1 MKLFGSYTSPFV
13 RHCRIAL
20 LQTETEF
27 EFLQTDYAQSAKGSP
42 AQRVPYLQHE
52 GLQLHDSAS
61 ILKYV
66 RQLAEQ
72 PFCAS
77 VESYDCFCL
86 VNAAL
91 DSTVNLF
98 LLENSGVDIHT
109 NDYTKRQAARIE
121 SCLAALDKKAV
132 EGLEWDDAGIR
143 LACFID
149 WASFRKRLSF
159 DNYPALQHWLH
170 EANQDRNFVATKPPS
185 S

>member
-27 EFLQTDYAQSAKGSP
+27 EFLPTDYAQSAQGSP
-42 AQRVPYLQHE
+42 TQRVPYLQDD
-52 GLQLHDSAS
+52 GLQLHDSSS
-61 ILKYV
+61 ILKYI
-66 RQLAEQ
+66 RQQAEQ
-72 PFCAS
+72 PFCAT
-77 VESYDCFCL
+77 VESFDCYCL

-98 LLENSGVDIHT
+98 LLENSGVDIHN
-109 NDYTKRQAARIE
+109 NDYTKRQASRIQTCLDALEAR
-121 SCLAALDKKAV
+121 AA
-132 EGLEWDDAGIR
+132 EGMEWDDAGIR

-159 DNYPALQHWLH
+159 DTYPALQEWLQK
-170 EANQDRNFVATKPPS
+170 ANQDRIFSATKPPVS
-185 S
+185 

>member
-1 MKLFGSYTSPFV
+1 MKLFGSYTSPYV

-20 LQTETEF
+20 LQTETKF
-27 EFLQTDYAQSAKGSP
+27 EFLETDYTQSAKGSP

-52 GLQLHDSAS
+52 GMQLHDSAS
-61 ILKYV
+61 ILKYI
-66 RQLAEQ
+66 RFRAEQ

-77 VESYDCFCL
+77 CESFDYFCL

-109 NDYTKRQAARIE
+109 NNYTQRQASRIE
-121 SCLAALDKKAV
+121 SVLQALEERAA

-149 WASFRKRLSF
+149 WASFRKRLNF
-159 DNYPALQHWLH
+159 DKYPALLQWLDD
-170 EANQDRNFVATKPPS
+170 ANQDRIFTSTKPPAG
-185 S
+185 

>member
-1 MKLFGSYTSPFV
+1 MQLFGSYTSPYV

-20 LQTETEF
+20 LQSDIEF

-52 GLQLHDSAS
+52 GFQLHDSAS
-61 ILKYV
+61 ILKYI
-66 RQLAEQ
+66 RLQAEQ

-77 VESYDCFCL
+77 CESFDYFCL

-98 LLENSGVDIHT
+98 LLENSGVDIHS
-109 NDYTKRQAARIE
+109 NDYTKRQASRIQ
-121 SCLAALDKKAV
+121 SCLDALEQRAA

-159 DNYPALQHWLH
+159 DNHPALLEWLH
-170 EANQDRNFVATKPPS
+170 QANQDRVFVATKPPAG
-185 S
+185 